1 MVDQAVEISG
11 TVAPGYEGVRS
22 AFEQNFE
29 RGWEVGAA
37 LAIEVGGER
46 LVDLVGGHQDAAR
59 KRPWAPD
66 TIVSVASTS
75 KGFVAAC
82 MQRLVEAGSLD
93 LDAPVAS
100 YWPEFAAH
108 GKGAVTVRHVLTHS
122 AGLPAPSMRVP
133 DEAVYDWDQITS
145 ALADSELW
153 WQPGE
158 QHGYHAATYGWING
172 EVLRRIDGRTLGTFL
187 REEICEPA
195 GIDFHIG
202 VPDDVQARA
211 ADPLP
216 PIDAEADSV
225 GGPFKEGS
233 LHWMTFNNP
242 PRRPSEWSSKR
253 WREAEIPSSN
263 GHGSARGV
271 ARFYGAL
278 ATDGNVEGVPV
289 LDPASIERAS
299 AEQRRGV
306 DAIIGIDVRWG
317 LGYMLGNPDIGD
329 ERSARAFG
337 HAGAGGSLGFADPE
351 YGLGFGYV
359 MNQMGPRMDTRA
371 QSLMAAVYEVLR

>member
-1 MVDQAVEISG
+1 MVDQAVEVTG

-29 RGWEVGAA
+29 HGWEAGAA

-46 LVDLVGGHQDAAR
+46 VVDLVGGHRDAAR
-59 KRPWAPD
+59 TRPWTPD

-82 MQRLVEAGSLD
+82 MQRLVEAGTLD
-93 LDAPVAS
+93 LDAPVAH

-108 GKGAVTVRHVLTHS
+108 GKDTVTVRHVLTHS
-122 AGLPAPSMRVP
+122 AGLPAPSMRLP
-133 DEAVYDWDQITS
+133 DEAVYDWDRVTS

-158 QHGYHAATYGWING
+158 RHGYHAATYGWING
-172 EVLRRIDGRTLGTFL
+172 EVLRRIDGRTLGTYL

-202 VPDDVQARA
+202 VPADVQSRA
-211 ADPLP
+211 ADVLP
-216 PIDAEADSV
+216 PLDAETDSV
-225 GGPFKEGS
+225 GGAFEEGS

-242 PRRPSEWSSKR
+242 VRKPSEMSSER
-253 WREAEIPSSN
+253 WRSAEIPSSN

-278 ATDGNVEGVPV
+278 ATDGSVDGVRI
-289 LDPASIERAS
+289 LEPASIERAS

-317 LGYMLGNPDIGD
+317 LGYMLANPDIGD
-329 ERSARAFG
+329 VRSLRAFG

-359 MNQMGPRMDTRA
+359 LNQMGPRLDARA
-371 QSLMAAVYEVLR
+371 QNLMAAVYEVLR